1 MYPRILNLG
10 DAALTV
16 EFGDRIDPALVARV
30 AALDQL
36 CRDEI
41 AAGRLSGVIETVPT
55 FRALAVIFDPL
66 AVRRA
71 TLVPRLAALAAAAQ
85 AASAP
90 APRQWR
96 LPVHYGGAHGPDLDA
111 LARAAQLTVDEVVA
125 LHAGTEYRV
134 YMLGFLPG
142 FPFMG
147 DVPEPLRQP
156 RRSAPRVAVPAGSV
170 AVAAG
175 LTAIYPWPSP
185 GGWHLVGHCPVPL
198 FDAARPEPA
207 LLRAGDRVRF
217 TVVAADAAAALAADF
232 AAGRRAP
239 DQCLAGREAS

>member
-1 MYPRILNLG
+1 
-10 DAALTV
+10 
-16 EFGDRIDPALVARV
+16 
-30 AALDQL
+30 
-36 CRDEI
+36 
-41 AAGRLSGVIETVPT
+41 
-55 FRALAVIFDPL
+55 
-66 AVRRA
+66 
-71 TLVPRLAALAAAAQ
+71 
-85 AASAP
+85 
-90 APRQWR
+90 
-96 LPVHYGGAHGPDLDA
+96 
-111 LARAAQLTVDEVVA
+111 
-125 LHAGTEYRV
+125 
-134 YMLGFLPG
+134 
-142 FPFMG
+142 MG